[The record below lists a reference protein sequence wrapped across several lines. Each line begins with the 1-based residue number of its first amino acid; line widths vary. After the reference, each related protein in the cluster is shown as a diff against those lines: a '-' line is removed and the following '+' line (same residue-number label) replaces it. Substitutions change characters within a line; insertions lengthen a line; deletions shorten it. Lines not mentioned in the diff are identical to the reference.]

1 MNKVQVNSEIGRL
14 NAVLLHRPGI
24 EIERMTPQ
32 NAAKALYSDILN
44 KSIVDKEYNR
54 FATVLSKWTKT
65 YFVVDLLEEI
75 LKNDSVKLSLVEQ
88 SCKLDGCEFLID
100 ELLSH
105 TPSQLAQEL
114 IEGFALPRILSRQG
128 ICWDSFV
135 TAM

>member
-75 LKNDSVKLSLVEQ
+75 LKNDSVKVSLVEPP
-88 SCKLDGCEFLID
+88 E
-100 ELLSH
+100 
-105 TPSQLAQEL
+105 P
-114 IEGFALPRILSRQG
+114 
-128 ICWDSFV
+128 
-135 TAM
+135 